1 MPSFLLMFR
10 DDTLAGDPSMR
21 PAQDELYQR
30 FVAWAD
36 KLHREQRLLGVERL
50 EHGEGASGR
59 TVRRRGGRLVVDGP
73 FAEGKEA
80 VLGYF
85 IVEAKDEEE
94 AAQISRDCPGLDDA
108 CAVEVRK
115 VAPFPKPGVKA

>member
-1 MPSFLLMFR
+1 MPSFLLLFR
-10 DDTLAGDPSMR
+10 DDTARGDPSSR
-21 PAQDELYQR
+21 PDQAALYER
-30 FVAWAD
+30 FVTWAD
-36 KLHREQRLLGVERL
+36 KLHREKRLLGVERL
-50 EHGEGASGR
+50 EDAGAR

-94 AAQISRDCPGLDDA
+94 AARLARDCPGLDDA
-108 CAVEVRK
+108 CAVEVRR
-115 VAPFPKPGVKA
+115 VAPFPKPS

>member
-1 MPSFLLMFR
+1 MPSFLLLFR
-10 DDTLAGDPSMR
+10 DDTAYGDPSSR
-21 PAQDELYQR
+21 PDQEALYQR

-36 KLHREQRLLGVERL
+36 KLHQEKRLLGVERL
-50 EHGEGASGR
+50 DDGTAAPAAR

-94 AAQISRDCPGLDDA
+94 AARIARDCPGLDDA
-108 CAVEVRK
+108 CAVEIRR
-115 VAPFPKPGVKA
+115 VAPFPKPA

>member
-1 MPSFLLMFR
+1 MPSFLLLFR
-10 DDTLAGDPSMR
+10 DDSAVSDPSLGQ
-21 PAQDELYQR
+21 PQEALYQR
-30 FVAWAD
+30 FVAWSEQ
-36 KLHREQRLLGVERL
+36 LHREKRLLGVERL
-50 EHGEGASGR
+50 EDGGAR

-94 AAQISRDCPGLDDA
+94 AARLAGSCPGLEDA
-108 CAVEVRK
+108 CAVEIRR
-115 VAPFPKPGVKA
+115 VAPYPKPAGG